1 MIYLDY
7 ASTTPICPE
16 ILKTYTRLLEKHYGN
31 SDSLHEL
38 GRETG
43 KLMEQSRA
51 QIAQLLHVYKDEI
64 LFTSCASESNNAAI
78 KGGSL
83 EICQSRQASDHH
95 LCGAFQHS

>member
-38 GRETG
+38 
-43 KLMEQSRA
+43 
-51 QIAQLLHVYKDEI
+51 
-64 LFTSCASESNNAAI
+64 
-78 KGGSL
+78 
-83 EICQSRQASDHH
+83 
-95 LCGAFQHS
+95 